1 MGAPKRMNQLY
12 KARRIETLPQLSPN
26 ADCWIPQAV
35 VSWDYRGLPQRHVLT
50 GPADRF
56 TLLDHAD
63 IYALE
68 MAIAWIDDGEM
79 QDLTP

>member
-1 MGAPKRMNQLY
+1 MDQLY
-12 KARRIETLPQLSPN
+12 KSRRIQTLPQLSPN

-35 VSWDYRGLPQRHVLT
+35 VSWDQQGSAQRHVLT

-56 TLLDHAD
+56 ALIDHAET
-63 IYALE
+63 YALE